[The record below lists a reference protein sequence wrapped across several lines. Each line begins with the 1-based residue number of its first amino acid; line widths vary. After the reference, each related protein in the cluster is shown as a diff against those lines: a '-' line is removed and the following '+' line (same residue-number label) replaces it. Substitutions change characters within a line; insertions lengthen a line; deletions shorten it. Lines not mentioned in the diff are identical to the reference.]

1 MQICYQLI
9 LLFAN
14 LFGNHCA
21 NLCANLCANHC
32 GNLCDNCRANQ
43 CANHLNSAY
52 SLLCAKRHLKQ
63 VQLKLNVKVTVL
75 CKYFGNLLPPICQH
89 LSHTVE
95 IVHILTKYQLTVR
108 RFELDVKVRG

>member
-14 LFGNHCA
+14 L
-21 NLCANLCANHC
+21 CANLCANH
-32 GNLCDNCRANQ
+32 
-43 CANHLNSAY
+43 LNPTY

-63 VQLKLNVKVTVL
+63 VQLQTQCQSDGFMQIFWQFVAP
-75 CKYFGNLLPPICQH
+75 NLLAP
-89 LSHTVE
+89 LSHSGVEDSSHFDRLE
-95 IVHILTKYQLTVR
+95 IVHILTKCRLTVR